1 MDFTEAL
8 LLGAAG
14 FGGGIAAAIA
24 GGASLVTFPTLL
36 ALGLPPVAANATNAV
51 GLSLSNFMAAVADW
65 RRRPSWGRSLSW
77 LFVINL
83 VGGAVGAVLMLETPA
98 DVMILLVPGLIGLA
112 TLLFAIGPWVQRHL
126 PAHSEGGLHMARV
139 AFPIFLSSI
148 YGGYFGAA
156 LGVIN
161 LAILSVGG
169 LTDLRS
175 TNVLKNILITG
186 VSLSSVW
193 IYIWQGAVVWPA
205 MIALMAGSV
214 GGGYAGGY
222 LIRILPPRAV
232 RIGIIS
238 FGTAATA
245 IYGWKYWT

>member
-1 MDFTEAL
+1 MDIADAAL
-8 LLGAAG
+8 LLAAG

-51 GLSLSNFMAAVADW
+51 GLSLSNFMAALADW

-77 LFVINL
+77 LFAINL
-83 VGGAVGAVLMLETPA
+83 VGGAIGAFLMLETPA
-98 DVMILLVPGLIGLA
+98 DLLILLVPALIGGA
-112 TLLFAIGPWVQRHL
+112 TLLFAIGPWVQKHL
-126 PAHSEGGLHMARV
+126 PVVGDGQLHIARV
-139 AFPIFLSSI
+139 AFPLFLSAI

-161 LAILSVGG
+161 LAILSIGG
-169 LTDLRS
+169 LKDLRS

-186 VSLSSVW
+186 VSASSAW
-193 IYIWQGAVVWPA
+193 IYVWQGAVVWPA
-205 MIALMAGSV
+205 MVVLMAGSI

-222 LIRILPPRAV
+222 LNRVLPPLGV
-232 RIGIIS
+232 RIGIIA
-238 FGTAATA
+238 FGTAATVLYA
-245 IYGWKYWT
+245 GKYWL

>member
-1 MDFTEAL
+1 MDIASGAL
-8 LLGAAG
+8 LFAAG

-36 ALGLPPVAANATNAV
+36 AMGLPPVAANATNAV

-65 RRRPSWGRSLSW
+65 RRRPSWGHSLSW
-77 LFVINL
+77 LLAINV
-83 VGGAVGAVLMLETPA
+83 VGGAVGAFLMLETPA
-98 DVMILLVPGLIGLA
+98 DLLILLVPALIGGA

-126 PAHSEGGLHMARV
+126 PSEGQDGLHAGRV
-139 AFPIFLSSI
+139 AFPLFLSAI

-161 LAILSVGG
+161 LAILAIGG

-175 TNVLKNILITG
+175 TNVLKNLLITG
-186 VSLSSVW
+186 VSASSVW
-193 IYIWQGAVVWPA
+193 VYIWQGAVVWPA
-205 MIALMAGSV
+205 MVVLMAGSI
-214 GGGYAGGY
+214 GGGYAGGH

-232 RIGIIS
+232 RVAIIA

-245 IYGWKYWT
+245 LYAGKYWF